1 MDQLL
6 EKAAHGE
13 AIHFSDL
20 LRNIPSDDILSKL
33 FFNPK
38 HPVNNGISKFGLEV
52 LNLRLEGFKL
62 SEIADKLQAS
72 ISQVAYWSRR
82 TRNCLLTGVPNYI
95 DIDIPALRRLLHIS
109 QTMTGYT
116 KLSELLQE
124 LPSDDELCQ
133 LDWDR
138 GKLPARSIRGYV
150 TQKDL
155 YILRQRLEGRSYGS
169 ICEELGWDRVR
180 LQRHI
185 QTTRMRLIRDLR
197 IELDVPQLFS
207 PFKPRPL

>member
-1 MDQLL
+1 
-6 EKAAHGE
+6 
-13 AIHFSDL
+13 
-20 LRNIPSDDILSKL
+20 
-33 FFNPK
+33 
-38 HPVNNGISKFGLEV
+38 
-52 LNLRLEGFKL
+52 
-62 SEIADKLQAS
+62 
-72 ISQVAYWSRR
+72 
-82 TRNCLLTGVPNYI
+82 
-95 DIDIPALRRLLHIS
+95 
-109 QTMTGYT
+109 MTGYT

-133 LDWDR
+133 LDWER

-150 TQKDL
+150 TQMDL

>member
-133 LDWDR
+133 LDWER

-169 ICEELGWDRVR
+169 ICEELGWTVYGYSG
-180 LQRHI
+180 
-185 QTTRMRLIRDLR
+185 T
-197 IELDVPQLFS
+197 
-207 PFKPRPL
+207 FKRPVCG